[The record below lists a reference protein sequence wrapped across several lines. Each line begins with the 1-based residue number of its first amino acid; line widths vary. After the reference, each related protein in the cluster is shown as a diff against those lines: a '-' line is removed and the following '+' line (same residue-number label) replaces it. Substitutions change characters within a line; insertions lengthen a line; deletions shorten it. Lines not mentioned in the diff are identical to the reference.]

1 MSSGTRTAAA
11 AQTIKEFERAVSR
24 HREAVTVGDAEASE
38 HERTHAHHLL
48 DAYMDMV
55 TEIVRS

>member
-1 MSSGTRTAAA
+1 MSTRERTAAA
-11 AQTIKEFERAVSR
+11 TQTIKEFERVVSR
-24 HREAVTVGDAEASE
+24 HREAVTLGDAEASE

-48 DAYMDMV
+48 DAYMDMI